1 MYGRRLSR
9 NGPKYSF
16 SLYDKE
22 RQKLLN
28 LNLDAILV
36 QHCRNNSEY
45 STRYFRH
52 HRVVVSQ
59 RCTRHRLLPPPCAD
73 KNNVHCI
80 HCYFCNAVLE
90 YILPFYSPRGRPAK
104 NQAQALRSLIL
115 FVLLFNKTPAK
126 ASLTAWVRYVL
137 VGCTCTEELP
147 PLGSYYDFMNRFWL
161 ALRNGYSR
169 HSLFPKGRNSKKP
182 DKRLGEDGKLED
194 GGTVSCK
201 DIVSGIMAGLPA
213 TGNPEPAMQTIFT
226 LLAALPSARL
236 GLVDAENLTLSG
248 VG

>member
-1 MYGRRLSR
+1 MVNESR
-9 NGPKYSF
+9 KQIKRMDTFVETMRKIS
-16 SLYDKE
+16 SLASRK
-22 RQKLLN
+22 
-28 LNLDAILV
+28 LV

-73 KNNVHCI
+73 KNSVHCI

-182 DKRLGEDGKLED
+182 DKRLTCHADNLYPACRTPFCTPRPSRCGKPYFVRCRI
-194 GGTVSCK
+194 TNS
-201 DIVSGIMAGLPA
+201 
-213 TGNPEPAMQTIFT
+213 TG
-226 LLAALPSARL
+226 
-236 GLVDAENLTLSG
+236 
-248 VG
+248 